1 MCLSVEHLQNLFLEA
16 KTKIVVYAML
26 QTPRPHDIVGK
37 VAREQDHKFKL
48 GDTPNIG
55 GKGEAIPRH

>member
-1 MCLSVEHLQNLFLEA
+1 
-16 KTKIVVYAML
+16 ML
-26 QTPRPHDIVGK
+26 QTPCPHDIVGK
-37 VAREQDHKFKL
+37 VASEQDHKFKL